1 MRMRHCHRWWR
12 RAVNPDSV
20 VRSAAVAPRRAVI
33 APTAR
38 CGYRAP
44 SWLIQ
49 LELPVPSFR
58 PAMLA
63 LAVASILLAGNV
75 CAAAAAA
82 DGCGSQAA
90 VPADKRLS
98 NTAHWTTASEEE
110 NFGYDVYRGD
120 VEKGPFVKLTKQ
132 PVLGNGTTN
141 ETHKYQYVDDSI
153 DPCRDYWYYV
163 ESIASD
169 GRREKFTTVFRA
181 PAKRHAGEGSAKPP
195 AQK

>member
-1 MRMRHCHRWWR
+1 
-12 RAVNPDSV
+12 
-20 VRSAAVAPRRAVI
+20 VI

-38 CGYRAP
+38 CGYRAA

-49 LELPVPSFR
+49 LELPVLSFR
-58 PAMLA
+58 PAVLA
-63 LAVASILLAGNV
+63 LAVVSILLAGNV

-120 VEKGPFVKLTKQ
+120 AEKGPFVKLTKQ

-153 DPCRDYWYYV
+153 DPCRDYYYYV

-169 GRREKFTTVFRA
+169 GTREKFTTVFRA
-181 PAKRHAGEGSAKPP
+181 PAKRHAGEGAAKPP